1 LLPEEGKG
9 MKKGWIIGFG
19 ALALVGAGGYIA
31 ADHFANAKVQERAEI
46 FARDMRKVTREFRY
60 GAVRADLLARS
71 IVMTNVEFVTL
82 DGDRIRAESVAVK
95 DFDWRNRG
103 TPRYADIEIKR
114 ADVPSSAL
122 TSLARASGQL
132 GSIIGVSTGPAA
144 DAQRLLDR
152 AGYKRTTSDFF
163 VRYRLDEETGE
174 FELRDVQ
181 LAVSDLGEVLVN
193 LKLGNV
199 PKSGIRDGAELL
211 SAGTTTTLVHASVSF
226 KDRSLVSRLLKA
238 YAAERNISEADA
250 LTRVLR
256 DLKADRD
263 RARDAVEREALDA
276 LVRFIERPS
285 EIKMALEPS
294 RPVPLLAMGL
304 QFLGGRSFAKDAFGL
319 KFSAR

>member
-1 LLPEEGKG
+1 
-9 MKKGWIIGFG
+9 
-19 ALALVGAGGYIA
+19 
-31 ADHFANAKVQERAEI
+31 
-46 FARDMRKVTREFRY
+46 
-60 GAVRADLLARS
+60 
-71 IVMTNVEFVTL
+71 
-82 DGDRIRAESVAVK
+82 
-95 DFDWRNRG
+95 
-103 TPRYADIEIKR
+103 
-114 ADVPSSAL
+114 VPSSAL

-285 EIKMALEPS
+285 EIRMALEPS

>member
-1 LLPEEGKG
+1 MRKR
-9 MKKGWIIGFG
+9 WIIGI
-19 ALALVGAGGYIA
+19 AALVALGGGGYLA

-46 FARDMRKVTREFRY
+46 FARDMRKVTKEFRY
-60 GAVRADLLARS
+60 GGVRADLLSQS

-82 DGDRIRAESVAVK
+82 DGDRIKAERVAVK
-95 DFDWRNRG
+95 DFDWRSRG
-103 TPRYADIEIKR
+103 TPRYADIEVKR
-114 ADVPSSAL
+114 ADVPSTAL
-122 TSLARASGQL
+122 TNLARASGQL
-132 GSIIGVSTGPAA
+132 GAIIGVSTGPAA

-199 PKSGIRDGAELL
+199 PARGVRDAAALL

-250 LTRVLR
+250 LARVLR
-256 DLKADRD
+256 DLKTE
-263 RARDAVEREALDA
+263 RDATRDVVEREALEA
-276 LVRFIERPS
+276 LIRFVERPS
-285 EIKMALEPS
+285 EIRMALDPA

-304 QFLGGRSFAKDAFGL
+304 QFLGGRKFAKDAFGL

>member
-1 LLPEEGKG
+1 
-9 MKKGWIIGFG
+9 MKKGWIVGFG
-19 ALALVGAGGYIA
+19 ALVAVGGGAYFA

-46 FARDMRKVTREFRY
+46 FARDMRKVTKEFRY
-60 GAVRADLLARS
+60 GAVRADLLSQS
-71 IVMTNVEFVTL
+71 IVMTKVEFVTL
-82 DGDRIRAESVAVK
+82 DGDRIKAESVAVK
-95 DFDWRNRG
+95 DFDWRNG
-103 TPRYADIEIKR
+103 GSPRYADIEVKR
-114 ADVPSSAL
+114 ADVPSTAL
-122 TSLARASGQL
+122 ISLARASGQL

-144 DAQRLLDR
+144 NAQRLLDR

-181 LAVSDLGEVLVN
+181 LAVSELGDVILN

-199 PKSGIRDGAELL
+199 PKRGIRDGAELL

-238 YAAERNISEADA
+238 HAADRNISEAEA

-263 RARDAVEREALDA
+263 RTRDAVEREALDA
-276 LVRFIERPS
+276 LIRFVENPS
-285 EIKMALEPS
+285 EIRVALDPA

-304 QFLGGRSFAKDAFGL
+304 QFIGGRSFAKDAFGL

>member
-1 LLPEEGKG
+1 
-9 MKKGWIIGFG
+9 MRKGWIIGI
-19 ALALVGAGGYIA
+19 AALVAVGGGGYFA
-31 ADHFANAKVQERAEI
+31 ADHFANAKVQERAQV
-46 FARDMRKVTREFRY
+46 FARDMRKVTKEFRY
-60 GAVRADLLARS
+60 GAVRADLLAQS
-71 IVMTNVEFVTL
+71 IVMTDVEIVTL
-82 DGDRIRAESVAVK
+82 DGDRIKAESVAVK
-95 DFDWRNRG
+95 DFDWRNGG

-114 ADVPSSAL
+114 AQVPSTAL

-163 VRYRLDEETGE
+163 VRYRLDEETGQ
-174 FELRDVQ
+174 FELSDVR
-181 LAVSDLGEVLVN
+181 LAVSDLGDVVVN
-193 LKLGNV
+193 LKLGNM
-199 PKSGIRDGAELL
+199 PKRGIRDGAALL

-238 YAAERNISEADA
+238 YAAERNMSEADA
-250 LTRVLR
+250 LARVLR
-256 DLKADRD
+256 DLRVEQG
-263 RARDAVEREALDA
+263 RAKDAVEREALEA
-276 LVRFIERPS
+276 LIRFVERPT
-285 EIKMALEPS
+285 EIRVALDPA